1 MVKEGSMSM
10 QIGKLGHFLESYF
23 IVVAG
28 FLLVG
33 FFFLPFVTLF
43 FEQ

>member
-1 MVKEGSMSM
+1 MSM
-10 QIGKLGHFLESYF
+10 QIGKLSHFLESYF

-33 FFFLPFVTLF
+33 FFISSFCYLIF
-43 FEQ
+43 